1 MNDVP
6 AVDVLMT
13 ILLYTRGQYTVEQVE
28 EMYLLLLSYEEVEAE
43 LAEEANKP
51 RPTVAPFTGGNKDAE
66 QEQETT

>member
-28 EMYLLLLSYEEVEAE
+28 DMYLLLLAYDEVEAE
-43 LAEEANKP
+43 IVAEANKP
-51 RPTVAPFTGGNKDAE
+51 RPTVVPFTGGAKDAK

>member
-6 AVDVLMT
+6 AVDAMLT
-13 ILLYTRGQYTVEQVE
+13 ILLYSQGRYTVEQVE
-28 EMYLLLLSYEEVEAE
+28 DMYLLLLSYEEVEAE

-51 RPTVAPFTGGNKDAE
+51 RPTVAPFTGGNKDAK

>member
-6 AVDVLMT
+6 AVEALLT
-13 ILLYTRGQYTVEQVE
+13 ILLYTRGRYTVEQVE
-28 EMYLLLLSYEEVEAE
+28 DMYLLLLAYDETEAE

-51 RPTVAPFTGGNKDAE
+51 RPTVVPFTGGNKDAE